1 VVAEEE
7 EDHVPG
13 PTDFFRIH
21 FDDIAEAA
29 GLAAALSRQLASPRV
44 DLRDV
49 GAIEVGMVSR
59 GAGADVYLSAGAL
72 TATERA
78 FGAPPE
84 FSKVETLPDNVVW
97 ILRDGERK
105 FLGRGDVLSRLI
117 PEPSEPLYTQRT
129 SIGIVKF
136 WRDDKGYG
144 VIESTDV
151 APWDIWAHFAAI
163 EGTGFKSL
171 AVGDRV
177 EVTYH
182 RRNQD
187 SYRYVAE
194 RIRRLPNT

>member
-1 VVAEEE
+1 MPE
-7 EDHVPG
+7 
-13 PTDFFRIH
+13 FFCIPFH
-21 FDDIAEAA
+21 DVAEAA
-29 GLAAALSRQLASPRV
+29 GLIAALSRQLASPRA

-49 GAIEVGMVSR
+49 GTVEVGVVAR
-59 GAGADVYLSAGAL
+59 GAGADVFLSAGAL

-84 FSKVETLPDNVVW
+84 FSKVETLPGDLVW

-105 FLGRGDVLSRLI
+105 FLGRGDVLSQLI

-144 VIESTDV
+144 VIEAVDT
-151 APWDIWAHFAAI
+151 APWDIWSSFSAI
-163 EGTGFKSL
+163 EATGFKSL
-171 AVGDRV
+171 TVGERV

-182 RRNQD
+182 RANQD
-187 SYRYVAE
+187 SYRYIA
-194 RIRRLPNT
+194 